1 MTASYRVMQVYGR
14 LLGFAKRY
22 WLAFLFGLLGTLFLS
37 GFDALFTWMIKPIIN
52 HGFVDQNTSFIR
64 WLPLGIMA
72 IFVCRSTAGFFS
84 SYFIARVAR
93 YVVMDF
99 RQAIFNKLIRLPITF
114 YDQSSS
120 GQLLSV
126 VIYNVEQLAQA
137 SSTTLLS
144 CLRECSLAVGLLVV
158 MFVNSWQLTLIFLLI
173 SPVISLFLRW
183 SNRRLRAIS
192 AEVQDSVGAVTQI
205 ADEAIRGTQVVR
217 LCNALDLETA
227 KFQCATENNRHQE
240 LKLSVINSLGTG
252 IVQLLI
258 AIPIALSLF
267 FATLPSLH
275 ISAGSFAAMIAA
287 MIGLLR
293 PVRRITV
300 INSDIQR
307 GVAAAASI
315 FEMLDETLE
324 SDQGTVPLASAQG
337 KIVFESVSFAYPTD
351 STPVLKGIDL
361 TIEAGQTVALV
372 GHSGAGKSTL
382 IQLLTRFYAPSS
394 GQIYI
399 DDVPIDH
406 YVLHDVRQQ
415 LALVSQQTFL
425 FNGTVAENIAYGLP
439 DASLADIRDA
449 ARAAYADHFIM
460 NLSDGYGS
468 KIGDDGVLL
477 SGGQRQRI
485 AIARA
490 ILKAAPILILDE
502 ATSALD
508 TASEKKIQAA
518 LADLMASRTTVVIAH
533 RLSTIEQADHI
544 VVMDQGRIVEQ
555 GTHAE
560 LLAKAGTYAHLY
572 HTQFNH

>member
-1 MTASYRVMQVYGR
+1 MTVSYRVIQVYGR

-22 WLAFLFGLLGTLFLS
+22 WLAFLFGFLGTVFLS

-52 HGFVDQNTSFIR
+52 HGFVDQNAVFIR

-72 IFVCRSTAGFFS
+72 IFVCRSTAGFVS

-99 RQAIFNKLIRLPITF
+99 RQAIFKKLIRLPITF
-114 YDQSSS
+114 YDQSSN
-120 GQLLSV
+120 GHLLSV

-144 CLRECSLAVGLLVV
+144 CLRECSLAIGLLVV
-158 MFVNSWQLTLIFLLI
+158 MLVNSWQLTLIFLLI

-183 SNRRLRAIS
+183 TNRRLRTIS

-217 LCNALDLETA
+217 LCNALDLETD
-227 KFQCATENNRHQE
+227 KFERATQANRHQE
-240 LKLSVINSLGTG
+240 LKLSVINGLGTG

-275 ISAGSFAAMIAA
+275 VSAGSFAAMIAA

-324 SDQGTVPLASAQG
+324 PDEGTVPLASAEG

-351 STPVLKGIDL
+351 STPVLKEVNL
-361 TIEAGQTVALV
+361 TIAAGQTVALV

-382 IQLLTRFYAPSS
+382 IQLLTRFYAPGS

-399 DDVPIDH
+399 DEVPIDA
-406 YVLHDVRQQ
+406 YVLHDLRQQ

-460 NLSDGYGS
+460 NLPQGYAA

-518 LADLMASRTTVVIAH
+518 LADLMASRTTLVIAH
-533 RLSTIEQADHI
+533 RLSTIEQADQI
-544 VVMDQGRIVEQ
+544 VVMDHGRIVEQ